1 MKQGPSVQS
10 DQGRKP
16 GALSCQ
22 VDTCFDLAGL
32 PASKESVLD
41 RRPGDWTEEPRPK
54 GSDWPDDHVTIPGQA
69 QNKGIIQMREEEGQ
83 HVSAKM
89 PSSKALNL
97 RLLHQKWSVA
107 DSTWLS
113 QQASLRCVRC
123 VGVCVCVCVCA
134 SSAVNPN
141 WRWDLESERI
151 TLPPC
156 LEDSSRV

>member
-123 VGVCVCVCVCA
+123 VGVCVCVCLLC
-134 SSAVNPN
+134 
-141 WRWDLESERI
+141 SEPKLKVRSWI
-151 TLPPC
+151 RENYTSTL
-156 LEDSSRV
+156 LGGLF